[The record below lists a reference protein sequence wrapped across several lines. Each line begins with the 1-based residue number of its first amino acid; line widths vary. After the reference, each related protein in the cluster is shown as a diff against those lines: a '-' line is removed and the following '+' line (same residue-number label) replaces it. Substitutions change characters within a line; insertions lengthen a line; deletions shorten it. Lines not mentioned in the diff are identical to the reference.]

1 MSQHVHYNAVIT
13 VLGRDRVGIIA
24 CVSQVLAELQ
34 INVSDISQ
42 TILNDMFT
50 MIMLV
55 DCSASVDS
63 IESISAR
70 LKELGRQEKLEITIQ
85 HKDIFNA
92 MHRI

>member
-1 MSQHVHYNAVIT
+1 MSQHVNYNAVIT

-24 CVSQVLAELQ
+24 CVSQVLAELK

-55 DCSASVDS
+55 DCSASASS
-63 IESISAR
+63 IEAIAAR
-70 LKELGRQEKLEITIQ
+70 LNDLGKQENLEIRIQ